1 MESKLLHTITDIAI
15 NDGKVSMLD
24 QAKWHSDFV
33 MVGFIMKTHIYFS
46 SGSLARRL
54 VQFHFWSLFHIFD
67 RDI

>member
-1 MESKLLHTITDIAI
+1 MESKLLQTITDIAI

-46 SGSLARRL
+46 SGSSARKL
-54 VQFHFWSLFHIFD
+54 SLLISVSHIW
-67 RDI
+67 